1 MIIFLTRIK
10 YLDGMDVWRALSED
24 TQSPRSQ
31 ILLNIDDIYGNA
43 GVTDGKYKLL
53 KGKYLTL

>member
-1 MIIFLTRIK
+1 MK